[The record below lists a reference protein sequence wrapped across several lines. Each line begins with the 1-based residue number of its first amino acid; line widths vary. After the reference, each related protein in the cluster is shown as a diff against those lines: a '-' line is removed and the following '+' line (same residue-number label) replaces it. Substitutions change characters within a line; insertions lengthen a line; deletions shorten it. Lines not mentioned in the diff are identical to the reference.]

1 MASSSDDLHLSF
13 KRTGGWSPR
22 ALELEVDERDL
33 SPEEAAGWKQAL
45 ASEPPPAP
53 GGAEVGGDQQQYDI
67 TVRRGDEARTIR
79 FGEFD
84 VPGELSDLLRPLERR
99 AEEQAR
105 RRAQERRRGP
115 DAP

>member
-1 MASSSDDLHLSF
+1 MASSSDDLHVSF

-45 ASEPPPAP
+45 ASEPPPAA

-67 TVRRGDEARTIR
+67 SVRRGDDARTMR
-79 FGEFD
+79 FSEFD
-84 VPGELSDLLRPLERR
+84 VPAQLTDLVRRLERR

-105 RRAQERRRGP
+105 ERRRR
-115 DAP
+115 